1 MESEEKKIE
10 PRYMTST
17 KKHYYLAAVNENVQH
32 LVKEEID
39 GLTRVLI
46 ELKSQYDVI
55 RRESINKKLQ
65 TDELVKKI
73 ESLQKTDAKS
83 KKKIEDTNER
93 SQHLSNMIETKK
105 TCLNECIY
113 EMKTL
118 QKTIDKLKKDNFLI
132 QKQIMKNEN
141 VGNRLDN
148 NQQKE
153 RFRET
158 QLKERKNKVYSQIT
172 DQKKKNNF
180 EKGEQNLQLQYY
192 RTIIEQKKMFI
203 RSDDERKERQ
213 KKIAEEAKNNS
224 ADKQEVER
232 RKLLGLL
239 KLYNI
244 FLESEMEKALLQNEK
259 LENTYREIRE
269 ICGSPSL
276 RVMVNKI
283 LTKEYSYNEELS
295 KVNELQNEIDT
306 FDKDNIELE
315 NKLKKLKIDVLC
327 SEKDEKNIS
336 TVPTS
341 ILEENENKLIEE
353 EERLTNEVGNLK
365 EKLEFVNLVYRKIK
379 HNIEMFSKELKVME
393 DWEKQDENKLIKKN
407 FNIDS
412 TNENSMQQ
420 TTLPCQSTQYDPNS
434 QLTNN
439 NVQKISEEKI
449 KEKEILI
456 NDNNQSKNENN
467 NISLPAPYSEMLSN
481 FNFSQKSLSDSKK
494 APTINIPISSE
505 NVIQNYN
512 ASNESFGNSDEIIKV
527 YEDFLKMV
535 GKKFERYFLC
545 FNKEH
550 FISVMAEK
558 GIKKVQGEN
567 EKKMSFSENKP
578 AKKKKQKDSILA
590 KPGSDKYEDKEIE
603 IDEDDFVVTNKEEDD
618 GIKRRRK
625 KQKGPSEDIF
635 ERFLEEQE
643 NKTNEFINER
653 ELKKKKK
660 MQPPS

>member
-17 KKHYYLAAVNENVQH
+17 KKHYYLASVNENILH
-32 LVKEEID
+32 LKKEEID
-39 GLTRVLI
+39 GLTRILI

-65 TDELVKKI
+65 TEELVKKI
-73 ESLQKTDAKS
+73 ESLQKTDKKS
-83 KKKIEDTNER
+83 KKKVEDTDNK
-93 SQHLSNMIETKK
+93 SQKLANIIQTKK

-118 QKTIDKLKKDNFLI
+118 QRTIDKLKKDNFLI
-132 QKQIMKNEN
+132 QKKIMENEKIRS
-141 VGNRLDN
+141 RLDN
-148 NQQKE
+148 NQLKE
-153 RFRET
+153 KFRET
-158 QLKERKNKVYSQIT
+158 LLKERKNKVYSQIS
-172 DQKKKNNF
+172 DQQRKNSF
-180 EKGEQNLQLQYY
+180 EKDEQNLQLHYY
-192 RTIIEQKKMFI
+192 RTIIDQKKMFI

-232 RKLLGLL
+232 RKTLGLL

-283 LTKEYSYNEELS
+283 LTKEYGYNEELS
-295 KVNELQNEIDT
+295 TVNELQNEIDT

-315 NKLKKLKIDVLC
+315 AKLQQLKIDVLC
-327 SEKDEKNIS
+327 HEKDEKSIS

-341 ILEENENKLIEE
+341 IIEDNENKLIEE
-353 EERLTNEVGNLK
+353 EERLTSEVISLK
-365 EKLEFVNLVYRKIK
+365 EKLEQINLTYRKVR
-379 HNIEMFSKELKVME
+379 HNIEMFAKELKVME
-393 DWEKQDENKLIKKN
+393 DWEKKDENKLIKKN

-420 TTLPCQSTQYDPNS
+420 ITLPCQSTQYDPNS
-434 QLTNN
+434 QSNN
-439 NVQKISEEKI
+439 NNNIVQKIPEE

-456 NDNNQSKNENN
+456 NDNQSKNENN
-467 NISLPAPYSEMLSN
+467 NISLPAPNSEMLNN
-481 FNFSQKSLSDSKK
+481 FNFSHKSIEDSKK
-494 APTINIPISSE
+494 APTINIPVSSE

-512 ASNESFGNSDEIIKV
+512 VSNESLVNNDDIIKT

-558 GIKKVQGEN
+558 GIKKVQNAEL
-567 EKKMSFSENKP
+567 KMSFSENKLP
-578 AKKKKQKDSILA
+578 RKKKQKDSIQA
-590 KPGSDKYEDKEIE
+590 KITEKFDDKEIE
-603 IDEDDFVVTNKEEDD
+603 FDEDDLVVTARDD
-618 GIKRRRK
+618 DNAITRRRK

-660 MQPPS
+660 IVQG

>member
-17 KKHYYLAAVNENVQH
+17 KKHYYLASVNENILH
-32 LVKEEID
+32 LKKEEID
-39 GLTRVLI
+39 GLTRILI

-65 TDELVKKI
+65 TEELVKKI
-73 ESLQKTDAKS
+73 ESLQKTDKKS
-83 KKKIEDTNER
+83 KKKVEDTDNK
-93 SQHLSNMIETKK
+93 SQKLANIIQTKK

-118 QKTIDKLKKDNFLI
+118 QRTIDKLKKDNFLI
-132 QKQIMKNEN
+132 QKKIMENEKIRS
-141 VGNRLDN
+141 RLDN
-148 NQQKE
+148 NQLKE
-153 RFRET
+153 KFRET
-158 QLKERKNKVYSQIT
+158 LLKERKNKVYSQIS
-172 DQKKKNNF
+172 DQQRKNSF
-180 EKGEQNLQLQYY
+180 EKDEQNLQLHYY
-192 RTIIEQKKMFI
+192 RTIIDQKKMFI

-232 RKLLGLL
+232 RKTLGLL

-283 LTKEYSYNEELS
+283 LTKEYGYNEELS
-295 KVNELQNEIDT
+295 TVNELQNEIDT

-315 NKLKKLKIDVLC
+315 AKLQQLKIDVLC
-327 SEKDEKNIS
+327 HEKDEKSIS

-341 ILEENENKLIEE
+341 IIEDNENKLIEE
-353 EERLTNEVGNLK
+353 EERLTSEVISLK
-365 EKLEFVNLVYRKIK
+365 EKLEQINLTYRKVR
-379 HNIEMFSKELKVME
+379 HNIEMFAKELKVME
-393 DWEKQDENKLIKKN
+393 DWEKKDENKLIKKN

-420 TTLPCQSTQYDPNS
+420 ITLPCQSTQYDPNS
-434 QLTNN
+434 QSNN
-439 NVQKISEEKI
+439 NNNIVQKIPEE

-456 NDNNQSKNENN
+456 NDNQSKNENN
-467 NISLPAPYSEMLSN
+467 NISLPAPNSEMLNN
-481 FNFSQKSLSDSKK
+481 FNFSHKSIEDSKK
-494 APTINIPISSE
+494 APTINIPVSSE

-512 ASNESFGNSDEIIKV
+512 VSNESLVNNDDIIKT

-660 MQPPS
+660 MQPAS